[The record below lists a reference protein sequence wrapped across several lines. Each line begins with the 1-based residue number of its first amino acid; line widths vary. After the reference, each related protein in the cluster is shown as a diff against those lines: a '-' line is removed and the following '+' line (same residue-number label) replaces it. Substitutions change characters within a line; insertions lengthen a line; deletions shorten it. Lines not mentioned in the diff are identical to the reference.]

1 MGKIISHPF
10 FMFYSRKKTFFDV
23 AGRKIYQIWTVNKN

>member
-10 FMFYSRKKTFFDV
+10 FMFYSRKKTFLMWLEEKFIKF
-23 AGRKIYQIWTVNKN
+23 GL